1 MTSDKANVLLI
12 GNAGSGKSTLI
23 HAILDDRATKTS
35 IGKRG
40 AERMDIYEDD
50 AVPFRLIDTK
60 SIEHNR
66 FHKIRA
72 TRQIE
77 KWMKTN
83 YREENRDRQISMI
96 WYCVDAMSARL
107 FSENIKM
114 LKSVTKVWNDIPIIV
129 VLTKSYSEPHR
140 EGYEELIEYM
150 IEKYGK
156 GKMNVVDVISVVAQE
171 FPIDEYTVIPP
182 YGLDD
187 LMDRTVEL
195 TPEALRMATV
205 AVSNYQLNMKRKL
218 AHGFTATVT
227 AGSALVGATPIPIA
241 DAAIL
246 VPAQTALVQGIS
258 KIYGMPTK
266 NSNVIR
272 TIVECGTVS
281 IPARMA
287 VSSLK
292 ATFPGVG
299 NAINAI
305 VAAVLSG
312 AIGEISIMIMDR
324 IYTGKIKDDDLDFIK
339 KFTEHEFYKIIE
351 DKLPMLK
358 DLEKKDLSDLK
369 SIGLFIAKVFRR

>member
-1 MTSDKANVLLI
+1 MTNDKANVLLI

-266 NSNVIR
+266 NSSVIR

-292 ATFPGVG
+292 AAFPGVG

-369 SIGLFIAKVFRR
+369 SIGLFIAKVFRK